1 MFEATSDCQHYLGIA
16 ARAGVNKD
24 TEYNSFATSQLSRI
38 GQTIRSVEILF
49 VCKLSTRSTST
60 ETVKKTPQTRAEVE
74 RPRKLAVTNV
84 GNRGKRA
91 NKLNLVLFINLAQ
104 VCG

>member
-38 GQTIRSVEILF
+38 SQTIRSVEI
-49 VCKLSTRSTST
+49 CLSGNCQQEVGQLRRS
-60 ETVKKTPQTRAEVE
+60 KR
-74 RPRKLAVTNV
+74 RRKHEQRCSALANS
-84 GNRGKRA
+84 R
-91 NKLNLVLFINLAQ
+91 
-104 VCG
+104 